1 MNTLFQTCTDP
12 IRIGMIVPSSNVTM
26 EKEVPTLFKAR
37 EASMPERFSFH
48 ASRVRMKNVNPEE
61 LLAMNAQ
68 ADRAA
73 LELADASIDIAL
85 YACLVAIMVEGPGA
99 HRRSEARLTQ
109 TLLEAGIVAPVLT
122 SAGALVETLQDLNAG
137 RIALMAPYLP
147 ALTDK
152 VCAYLQHEDLEV
164 VSAQSLSVADN
175 AAVGR
180 LNPDNLLR
188 LLENVPPSVDTIVLS
203 ACVQMPS
210 LSVLAEAERRTGIR
224 VVTAASA
231 TVFQALKKM
240 GLQPG
245 IQHYGALL
253 DGSACAET
261 FMQELLTQYP

>member
-1 MNTLFQTCTDP
+1 MNIQTCTDP

-37 EASMPERFSFH
+37 EAVLPERFSFH
-48 ASRVRMKNVNPEE
+48 SSRVRMKRVDPQE

-73 LELADASIDIAL
+73 LELADASIDVAL

-99 HRRSEARLTQ
+99 HRRSEIRLTQ
-109 TLLEAGIVAPVLT
+109 TLQEAGIIAPVLT
-122 SAGALVETLQDLNAG
+122 SAGALVETLQEINAG
-137 RIALMAPYLP
+137 RIALMAPYMP

-152 VCAYLQHEDLEV
+152 VCAYLQYEGLEV

-180 LNPDNLLR
+180 LNPEHLLH
-188 LLENVPPSVDTIVLS
+188 LLENIPHSIDTIVLS

-210 LSVLAEAERRTGIR
+210 LTVLAEAERRMGIR

-231 TVFQALKKM
+231 TVFQALKKL
-240 GLQPG
+240 GLPPG
-245 IQHYGALL
+245 IQQYGALL
-253 DGSACAET
+253 NGTACANMT
-261 FMQELLTQYP
+261 NPALV

>member
-1 MNTLFQTCTDP
+1 MNTRFETFADP

-26 EKEVPTLFKAR
+26 EKEVPSLFKAR
-37 EASMPERFSFH
+37 ETVLPERFSFH
-48 ASRVRMKNVNPEE
+48 ASRVRMKQVNPEE

-73 LELADASIDIAL
+73 LELADAGIDIAL

-99 HRRSEARLTQ
+99 HRRSEARLRN
-109 TLLEAGIVAPVLT
+109 TLQEAGIAAPVLT
-122 SAGALVETLQDLNAG
+122 SAGALVETLQDMNAG
-137 RIALMAPYLP
+137 RIGLIAPYLP

-152 VCAYLQHEDLEV
+152 VCHYLNQEGIEV

-180 LNPDNLLR
+180 LNPENLL
-188 LLENVPPSVDTIVLS
+188 LLLNRIPNNVDTIVLS

-210 LSVLAEAERRTGIR
+210 LAVLAEAERQTGIR
-224 VVTAASA
+224 VITAASA
-231 TVFQALKKM
+231 TVFQALKRL

-245 IQHYGALL
+245 IQQYGSVLQ
-253 DGSACAET
+253 GSVFPEMA
-261 FMQELLTQYP
+261 FSSSN

>member
-1 MNTLFQTCTDP
+1 MNPTSQTHTDP
-12 IRIGMIVPSSNVTM
+12 IRIGMIVPSSNITM
-26 EKEVPTLFKAR
+26 EQEVPCLFKAR
-37 EASMPERFSFH
+37 EASLPERFSFH
-48 ASRVRMKNVNPEE
+48 SSRVRMKRVDPQE

-99 HRRSEARLTQ
+99 HRRSEARLKK
-109 TLLEAGIVAPVLT
+109 TLQEAGIAAPVLT
-122 SAGALVETLQDLNAG
+122 SAGALVDTLQELNAG
-137 RIALMAPYLP
+137 RIGLIAPYLP

-152 VCAYLQHEDLEV
+152 VCTYLQQEGLEV

-180 LNPDNLLR
+180 LNPEHLLQLLDNI
-188 LLENVPPSVDTIVLS
+188 PHSVDTIVLS

-224 VVTAASA
+224 VITAASA
-231 TVFQALKKM
+231 TVFQTLKKL
-240 GLQPG
+240 GLSPG
-245 IQHYGALL
+245 IHQYGAILN
-253 DGSACAET
+253 GTAHP
-261 FMQELLTQYP
+261 ELLFSSTN